1 MIRNIKTIVC
11 GVSGGV
17 DSAVAALLLKRKGY
31 NVIGLFMKNWDVRDE
46 MGICTTDQDREDAKF
61 VCDHLR
67 IPFYEVNFVKEYW
80 NQVFSSFVKDY
91 QAGLTPNPDVLC
103 NKYIKF
109 HAFFQYARNR
119 FDANAIATG
128 HYARTDVGEDLD
140 KIDPKKGVKLLTAY
154 DKMKDQTLFLSQIPQ
169 HALQMTLFPIGEFT
183 KDVVKKIAA
192 SAGME
197 KIAKKKESMG
207 ICFIGS
213 REYHKFIEE
222 YVEPKPGRFIH
233 LETGEVIGTHKGIHY
248 WTLGQRA
255 HIGGKS
261 GALFVADKNTETQDI
276 TVVYGTD
283 HPALFSQTMFT
294 EPAHWINQPPQEL
307 LHDQKCD
314 MDFRFQH
321 IQKLIKCSVTSSGS
335 NCLTVTLQYPLR
347 AITGGQYAVFYK
359 GDVCLG
365 SAKILR
371 PGPSLYMMNHRER
384 VREPDIYYF

>member
-1 MIRNIKTIVC
+1 MMLSEMIRNIKTIVC

-31 NVIGLFMKNWDVRDE
+31 NVIGLFMKNWDVTNER
-46 MGICTTDQDREDAKF
+46 GVCTTDQDREDAKF
-61 VCDHLR
+61 VCDHLK

-80 NQVFSSFVKDY
+80 NHVFSSFVKDY

-119 FDANAIATG
+119 FDAHAIATG
-128 HYARTDVGEDLD
+128 HYARTDVGEDLY
-140 KIDPKKGVKLLTAY
+140 KIDPKKGE
-154 DKMKDQTLFLSQIPQ
+154 I
-169 HALQMTLFPIGEFT
+169 T

-255 HIGGKS
+255 QIGGKS
-261 GALFVADKNTETQDI
+261 EALFIADKNTETQDI

-283 HPALFSQTMFT
+283 HPALFSQTMVT

-307 LHDQKCD
+307 LQDRKCD

-321 IQKLIKCSVTSSGS
+321 IQKLIKCTVTLSDA
-335 NCLTVTLQYPLR
+335 NCLTVSLQYPLR

-359 GDVCLG
+359 GDECLG

-371 PGPSLYMMNHRER
+371 PGPSLYMMNQKER